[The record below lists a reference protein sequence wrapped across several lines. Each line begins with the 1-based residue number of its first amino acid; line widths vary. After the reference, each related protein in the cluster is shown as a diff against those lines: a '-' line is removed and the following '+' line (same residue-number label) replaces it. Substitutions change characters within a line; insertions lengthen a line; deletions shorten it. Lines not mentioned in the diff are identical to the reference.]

1 MHLAYLVMR
10 FSPGVPYTMDHAY
23 PFVQNAIVAFGFPD
37 ILFQPQETFASLLK
51 RQAETNADVVLGLF
65 PVASPH
71 KWDMV
76 ELSSDGQIRKILIK
90 PSQTDLQ
97 YAWVMAVWTPVFSRF
112 VHEHLIKIEEA
123 DKLMKTKDETS
134 KRRELFIG
142 EVIQQAIEDGLQVEG
157 VLFPQGTCL
166 DIGTIDDLAKA
177 IHKPF

>member
-1 MHLAYLVMR
+1 
-10 FSPGVPYTMDHAY
+10 
-23 PFVQNAIVAFGFPD
+23 
-37 ILFQPQETFASLLK
+37 
-51 RQAETNADVVLGLF
+51 
-65 PVASPH
+65 
-71 KWDMV
+71 
-76 ELSSDGQIRKILIK
+76 
-90 PSQTDLQ
+90 
-97 YAWVMAVWTPVFSRF
+97 MAVWTPVFSRF